1 MWKQPPSSAHGDRA
15 TDGHDGPECGAVATS
30 AIVDEE
36 DAEEKREDNFER
48 SYNFRFEEAGA
59 TQLVG
64 HARCSLAGVELA
76 LGAPHRGPVVRT
88 RGGRAARPQVPGALD
103 SAPGGTRT
111 QARGRSC
118 ATRAVGGAKAAEGDT
133 RGTSRGARVRSHSS
147 ARTPAFAQELELRRL
162 KNLKKQACMR
172 RSHERLPLADP
183 RQSHPLQPPSLPPSL
198 PPSALPDR
206 QELVERLRTIARTAG
221 SAVPISEEDLDGDF
235 DPENFDSR
243 MAQVFDRRFYAE
255 EDVGYGSDDG
265 EASGLGSGTRYERG
279 LEFVAAASGDPEL
292 RDRAQDSLSEY
303 YSLDHEDTLG
313 DDLPTR
319 FKYRKVSR
327 VAAPRLAG
335 ALLLTPP
342 PPPPLRRSSRRPSG

>member
-1 MWKQPPSSAHGDRA
+1 MLARA
-15 TDGHDGPECGAVATS
+15 GLTS
-30 AIVDEE
+30 A
-36 DAEEKREDNFER
+36 
-48 SYNFRFEEAGA
+48 
-59 TQLVG
+59 
-64 HARCSLAGVELA
+64 
-76 LGAPHRGPVVRT
+76 
-88 RGGRAARPQVPGALD
+88 
-103 SAPGGTRT
+103 
-111 QARGRSC
+111 
-118 ATRAVGGAKAAEGDT
+118 
-133 RGTSRGARVRSHSS
+133 
-147 ARTPAFAQELELRRL
+147 
-162 KNLKKQACMR
+162 
-172 RSHERLPLADP
+172 
-183 RQSHPLQPPSLPPSL
+183 
-198 PPSALPDR
+198 
-206 QELVERLRTIARTAG
+206 
-221 SAVPISEEDLDGDF
+221 DLDGDF